1 MRTMLGDGDGELS
14 YSQGN
19 DYIHNIVNS
28 DAQNETL

>member
-1 MRTMLGDGDGELS
+1 MRTMMGDGDGEL
-14 YSQGN
+14 SQGN